1 MTARPPP
8 VVTLYGL
15 LGLIPF
21 LVPPLMPIVAPGW
34 RDFAAQVL
42 VLYGALILSFLGG
55 ARWGLAVA
63 GLNPSAWVVSLA
75 MLPTLVAL
83 TLLLLPSDRL
93 RLLGLA
99 FALALNWVWDVLSD
113 RMPDWYPTLRT
124 ILTAGAVIGLVAG
137 AVTLP

>member
-1 MTARPPP
+1 
-8 VVTLYGL
+8 
-15 LGLIPF
+15 
-21 LVPPLMPIVAPGW
+21 MPIVAPGW